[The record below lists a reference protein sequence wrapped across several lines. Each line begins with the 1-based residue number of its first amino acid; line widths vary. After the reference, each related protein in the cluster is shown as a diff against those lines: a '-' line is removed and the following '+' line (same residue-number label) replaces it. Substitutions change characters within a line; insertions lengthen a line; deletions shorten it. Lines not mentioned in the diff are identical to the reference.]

1 MRFDRGY
8 ISPYFITNPK
18 NMKCE
23 LENPLV
29 LLVEK
34 KVSQL
39 QALLPLLEAIVKT
52 QRPLLIISEDVE
64 GEVRA
69 APHTAQRRTLTATA
83 TATATARHSDGPSI
97 QPASLLL
104 QMTIP
109 QFRQRHSSIRTPPH
123 PRRAPDESRTLIRRC
138 RQTTRGR

>member
-39 QALLPLLEAIVKT
+39 QTLLPLLEAIVKT

-69 APHTAQRRTLTATA
+69 TQRYATLRYARRNATPRNATRAAPHSAA
-83 TATATARHSDGPSI
+83 
-97 QPASLLL
+97 L
-104 QMTIP
+104 QT
-109 QFRQRHSSIRTPPH
+109 
-123 PRRAPDESRTLIRRC
+123 
-138 RQTTRGR
+138 